1 MQITGG
7 KVSFKRSYQPEQY
20 GSKGAEV
27 EISFMM
33 AEGEELG
40 TKLDDVA
47 KIVKTKA
54 LQLCNI
60 KTEALGN
67 APPDV
72 VKVAEKII
80 EQALAEPTEAKAEK
94 PAKAKGRTKA
104 DLEAEKIA
112 AAGGGKA
119 TVEAAKVEPEGE
131 DLGATFNEDAT
142 PEPEIPDT
150 ELSSAM
156 NATVGRLNPSNGNTT
171 PKLIKALIQTFK
183 PHDFPAD
190 GVFKSGQIPQ
200 NMRKQFLAKLKEMK

>member
-1 MQITGG
+1 MQVTGG
-7 KVSFKRSYQPEQY
+7 RVSFKRSYQPEQY

-27 EISFMM
+27 EISFSM
-33 AEGEELG
+33 AEEEVLTTQLDEVG
-40 TKLDDVA
+40 KLVKA
-47 KIVKTKA
+47 KV

-72 VKVAEKII
+72 VAAAKVTV
-80 EQALAEPTEAKAEK
+80 EPVKEK
-94 PAKAKGRTKA
+94 PKAKTKA
-104 DLEAEKIA
+104 DLEAEKLASLGVKSPKSDAAPASAKEQSSA
-112 AAGGGKA
+112 AAA
-119 TVEAAKVEPEGE
+119 PEGE
-131 DLGATFNEDAT
+131 DLGGFNEDAT
-142 PEPEIPDT
+142 EEPEIPDT

-156 NATVGRLNPSNGNTT
+156 NATVGRLNPSNANTT

-200 NMRKQFLAKLKEMK
+200 NMRKQFLAKLKELK